1 MTGTHQDFRVR
12 YPFWTTV
19 TIRFSDQDST
29 NHVNNV
35 AFAAYIEAGRVAF
48 GWQHTR
54 PLMGPGQDLF
64 MANLSIAYR
73 NQVRYPGNV
82 EVGTGI
88 KKIGR
93 TSITLGHAIHRD
105 DGLLAAEAESVIVL
119 VDRAAGKSEPI
130 SDAIRAVLGAD
141 ALAVKA

>member
-1 MTGTHQDFRVR
+1 MTETNFRAR

-19 TIRFSDQDST
+19 TLRFSDQDST

-54 PLMGPGQDLF
+54 PLLTPAQDLF

-88 KKIGR
+88 KKVGR

-105 DGLLAAEAESVIVL
+105 DGVLAAEAESVIVL

-130 SDAIRAVLGAD
+130 PDSLRALLGAD

>member
-1 MTGTHQDFRVR
+1 MTETQFRTR

-19 TIRFSDQDST
+19 TLRFSDQDST
-29 NHVNNV
+29 NHINNV

-48 GWQHTR
+48 GWEHTR
-54 PLMGPGQDLF
+54 PLLEPRQDLF

-88 KKIGR
+88 KKLGR

-105 DGLLAAEAESVIVL
+105 DGVLAAEAESVIVL

-130 SDAIRAVLGAD
+130 PDAIRAVLGAG

>member
-1 MTGTHQDFRVR
+1 MTETQFRTR

-19 TIRFSDQDST
+19 TLRFSDQDST
-29 NHVNNV
+29 GHINNV
-35 AFAAYIEAGRVAF
+35 SFAAYIEAGRVAF
-48 GWQHTR
+48 GWHHTR
-54 PLMGPGQDLF
+54 PLMTPAQDLF

-82 EVGTGI
+82 EVGTGV

-93 TSITLGHAIHRD
+93 TSITLGHAVHRD
-105 DGLLAAEAESVIVL
+105 DGALAAEAESVVVL

-130 SDAIRAVLGAD
+130 SDSIRAILGAD
-141 ALAVKA
+141 ALAMKA

>member
-1 MTGTHQDFRVR
+1 MTETNFRAR

-19 TIRFSDQDST
+19 TVRFSDQDST
-29 NHVNNV
+29 GHVNNV

-54 PLMGPGQDLF
+54 PLLAPHQDLF
-64 MANLSIAYR
+64 VANLSIAYR
-73 NQVRYPGNV
+73 NQIRYPGNV

-88 KKIGR
+88 KKLGR
-93 TSITLGHAIHRD
+93 TSITYGHGLYRA
-105 DGLLAAEAESVIVL
+105 DGVLAAESESVIVL
-119 VDRAAGKSEPI
+119 VDRAAGKSEAI
-130 SDAIRAVLGAD
+130 SDALRAILGAD